1 MCAHFRSQPAALPH
15 CCPGPGWTHPLRSL
29 PGAPGRDQSRPDAGW
44 VPRVQKIPGSSGMWS
59 RGGGW
64 GKQQG
69 TQPLGLTPHSGERHR
84 ARAPPPAV
92 VQGQCDHWA
101 HQCSPGGTP
110 CSSRLWFILA
120 MRSVHSQKCILVRTS
135 ESIHTIIST
144 GGHISNHRINSEL
157 AQMQAVGEGKRK
169 QAE

>member
-1 MCAHFRSQPAALPH
+1 MRPLPLTA
-15 CCPGPGWTHPLRSL
+15 CSLAPLLPGTWVDTPTARL

-44 VPRVQKIPGSSGMWS
+44 VPHVQEIPGSSGMWS

-69 TQPLGLTPHSGERHR
+69 TQPLGPTPHSGERHR
-84 ARAPPPAV
+84 ARPPRPWSRGSVTTGPINAV
-92 VQGQCDHWA
+92 
-101 HQCSPGGTP
+101 PGGTP

-135 ESIHTIIST
+135 ESIHTIISIS
-144 GGHISNHRINSEL
+144 GHISNHQINFEL
-157 AQMQAVGEGKRK
+157 AQM
-169 QAE
+169 